1 MKIEQIA
8 ICTSGGGSFSAL
20 LCNMHNALWR
30 RTLSYNCLR
39 LSALTE
45 CGSRLRR

>member
-8 ICTSGGGSFSAL
+8 ICTSGGGTLSL
-20 LCNMHNALWR
+20 YLGILHNALWR